1 MKILVLN
8 AGSSSL
14 KYQLIDMETEKA
26 IAKGGCERIGL
37 DGSKLT
43 HKANGAETEILSP
56 MPTHKEAIA
65 LVLKSLVDEKIGV
78 IKSMDEI
85 DAVGHRIVHSGE
97 SFTSSVLLT
106 DENIALCDANSD
118 LSPLHQK
125 PNLTGVAACKELMPN
140 TPMVGVFDTTFHT
153 TMPDYAF
160 RYAIPN
166 EYYEKYKV
174 RRYGFHGSSH
184 KFVSQEAAKYLGRN
198 DLKIV
203 TCHLGNGSSMAAVKN
218 GKCVDTSMGL
228 TPLAG
233 VAMGTRSGDIDA
245 AVVEYLCDKTGM
257 TYRETLQVLN
267 KKSGVAGIS
276 EVSSDFRDLRK
287 AKNEGNDK
295 ARLALE
301 IFVYGVKKYI
311 GAYTAAMNGI
321 DCLIFTAGIGEN
333 DGAIREEVTDGL
345 DWLGIK
351 IDKDE
356 NKIRSGEIHD
366 ITAKDGKVKVLVI
379 PTNEELVIARD
390 TAEIV
395 SNK

>member
-1 MKILVLN
+1 
-8 AGSSSL
+8 
-14 KYQLIDMETEKA
+14 
-26 IAKGGCERIGL
+26 
-37 DGSKLT
+37 
-43 HKANGAETEILSP
+43 
-56 MPTHKEAIA
+56 
-65 LVLKSLVDEKIGV
+65 
-78 IKSMDEI
+78 
-85 DAVGHRIVHSGE
+85 
-97 SFTSSVLLT
+97 
-106 DENIALCDANSD
+106 
-118 LSPLHQK
+118 
-125 PNLTGVAACKELMPN
+125 
-140 TPMVGVFDTTFHT
+140 
-153 TMPDYAF
+153 
-160 RYAIPN
+160 
-166 EYYEKYKV
+166 
-174 RRYGFHGSSH
+174 
-184 KFVSQEAAKYLGRN
+184 
-198 DLKIV
+198 
-203 TCHLGNGSSMAAVKN
+203 
-218 GKCVDTSMGL
+218 
-228 TPLAG
+228 
-233 VAMGTRSGDIDA
+233 
-245 AVVEYLCDKTGM
+245 M

-351 IDKDE
+351 IDKEE

-366 ITAKDGKVKVLVI
+366 ITAKDSKVKVLVI